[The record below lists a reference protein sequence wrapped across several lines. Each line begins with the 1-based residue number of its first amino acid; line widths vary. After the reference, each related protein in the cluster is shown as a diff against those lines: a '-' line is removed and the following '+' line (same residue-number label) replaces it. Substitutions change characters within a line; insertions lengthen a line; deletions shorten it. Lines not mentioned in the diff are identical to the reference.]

1 MSVKYSIPIARVTIT
16 FHESSCKKFCA
27 YPEYTQIAQ
36 QQTLEYIDRITLPDR
51 KKLEIIMR
59 IKSFLILVMLLLT
72 QQSAADSGIDARSII
87 RDAID
92 HYRGL
97 SSYSEMTMTI
107 HRPDWERSM
116 SMNAWSSGSKK
127 TLVRVTAPPR
137 DAGNATLVL
146 DDNKV
151 WSYAPKINRVIR
163 IPSSMMS
170 QSWMGSD
177 FSNKDISRTDEIV
190 EQYDHTLLRTDDIE
204 GHKVYVI
211 ESIPHEESAIVWG
224 KEISHIRDDYVELEH
239 HFLDQ
244 DMQTVKIL
252 ETLDIKKMG
261 GRLFAVHQRM
271 NMLEKENEWTEI
283 SVQQLDFDRE
293 IPDYLFTQSNL
304 RNPRE

>member
-1 MSVKYSIPIARVTIT
+1 
-16 FHESSCKKFCA
+16 
-27 YPEYTQIAQ
+27 
-36 QQTLEYIDRITLPDR
+36 
-51 KKLEIIMR
+51 MR
-59 IKSFLILVMLLLT
+59 IKSFLLLVALLLT
-72 QQSAADSGIDARSII
+72 QQSAADPDIAARDII

-97 SSYSEMTMTI
+97 TSYTEMTMII

-116 SMNAWSSGSKK
+116 SMNGWSSGSKK

-190 EQYDHTLLRTDDIE
+190 DQYDHTLVSTDEHE

-211 ESIPHEESAIVWG
+211 ESIPHEEAAIVWG
-224 KEISHIRDDYVELEH
+224 KEISHVRDDYVELEH

-252 ETLDIKKMG
+252 KTLDIKEMG

-271 NMLEKENEWTEI
+271 NLLEKENEWTEI
-283 SVQQLDFDRE
+283 SVQKLDFDRE

>member
-1 MSVKYSIPIARVTIT
+1 
-16 FHESSCKKFCA
+16 
-27 YPEYTQIAQ
+27 
-36 QQTLEYIDRITLPDR
+36 
-51 KKLEIIMR
+51 MR
-59 IKSFLILVMLLLT
+59 IKSFLILVTLLLT
-72 QQSAADSGIDARSII
+72 QPATAEPDINARDII

-97 SSYSEMTMTI
+97 TSYSEMSMTI

-116 SMNAWSSGSKK
+116 SMNGWSSGSKK

-146 DDNKV
+146 DDSKV

-190 EQYDHTLLRTDDIE
+190 EQYDHTLLRIDEHE

-211 ESIPHEESAIVWG
+211 ESIPHEEAPIVWG
-224 KEISHIRDDYVELEH
+224 KEISHVRDDYVELEH

-252 ETLDIKKMG
+252 KTLDIQEKG
-261 GRLFAVHQRM
+261 GRMFAVHQRM

-283 SVQQLDFDRE
+283 SVQELDFDRE
-293 IPDYLFTQSNL
+293 VPDYLFTQSNL

>member
-1 MSVKYSIPIARVTIT
+1 
-16 FHESSCKKFCA
+16 
-27 YPEYTQIAQ
+27 
-36 QQTLEYIDRITLPDR
+36 
-51 KKLEIIMR
+51 
-59 IKSFLILVMLLLT
+59 LV
-72 QQSAADSGIDARSII
+72 ADSGIDARAII

-97 SSYSEMTMTI
+97 SSYSEMTMVI
-107 HRPDWERSM
+107 HRPDWERSL
-116 SMNAWSSGSKK
+116 SMQAWSSGNKK

-151 WSYAPKINRVIR
+151 WSFAPRVNRVIR

-190 EQYDHTLLRTDDIE
+190 DQYEHRLLRIDEHE

-211 ESIPHEESAIVWG
+211 ESIPHEAAAIVWG
-224 KEISHIRDDYVELEH
+224 KEISHIRDDHIELQH
-239 HFLDQ
+239 QFLDQ
-244 DMQTVKIL
+244 DMQVVKAL
-252 ETLDIKKMG
+252 ETLDIQPMG
-261 GRLFAVHQRM
+261 GRLYAVQQRM
-271 NMLEKENEWTEI
+271 NMLEKAGHWTE
-283 SVQQLDFDRE
+283 VRVETLDFDRE
-293 IPDYLFTQSNL
+293 IPEYLFTLSNL

>member
-1 MSVKYSIPIARVTIT
+1 MQIKPFLMLAALLIT
-16 FHESSCKKFCA
+16 
-27 YPEYTQIAQ
+27 
-36 QQTLEYIDRITLPDR
+36 R
-51 KKLEIIMR
+51 
-59 IKSFLILVMLLLT
+59 
-72 QQSAADSGIDARSII
+72 QSAADSAIDARDII

-97 SSYSEMTMTI
+97 TSYSEMTMTI
-107 HRPDWERSM
+107 HRPDWERTM
-116 SMNAWSSGSKK
+116 SMKAWSSGSKK
-127 TLVRVTAPPR
+127 TLVRVTTPPR
-137 DAGNATLVL
+137 DEGNATLVL

-151 WSYAPKINRVIR
+151 WNFAPKINRVIR

-190 EQYDHTLLRTDDIE
+190 DSYDHQLLRIDEHE

-224 KEISHIRDDYVELEH
+224 KEVSHIRDDYVELQHE
-239 HFLDQ
+239 FIDQ

-252 ETLDIKKMG
+252 KTLDIQPKG
-261 GRLFAVHQRM
+261 GRMFAVQQRM
-271 NMLEKENEWTEI
+271 NMLEKEHEWTGI
-283 SVQQLDFDRE
+283 SVQVLEFDRE
-293 IPDYLFTQSNL
+293 IPDYLFTLSNL

>member
-1 MSVKYSIPIARVTIT
+1 
-16 FHESSCKKFCA
+16 
-27 YPEYTQIAQ
+27 
-36 QQTLEYIDRITLPDR
+36 
-51 KKLEIIMR
+51 MR
-59 IKSFLILVMLLLT
+59 IKPFMMLAVLLLS
-72 QQSAADSGIDARSII
+72 QQSTADSGIDATDII

-97 SSYSEMTMTI
+97 TSYSEMTMTI
-107 HRPDWERSM
+107 HRPGWERSM
-116 SMNAWSSGSKK
+116 SMQAWSSGSKK

-151 WSYAPKINRVIR
+151 WSYAPRINRVIR

-190 EQYDHTLLRTDDIE
+190 EQYNHTLVRTDEID
-204 GHKVYVI
+204 GHRVYVI
-211 ESIPHEESAIVWG
+211 ESIPHEEAAIVWG
-224 KEISHIRDDYVELEH
+224 KEISHVRDDYVELEH
-239 HFLDQ
+239 HFIDQ

-252 ETLDIKKMG
+252 KTLDIQKKG
-261 GRLFAVHQRM
+261 GRMFAVHQRM
-271 NMLEKENEWTEI
+271 NMLDKTDEWTEV

-293 IPDYLFTQSNL
+293 IPDYLFTLSNL